1 MIIFDMGH
9 VSDKRRKI
17 LVTQWASFSKF
28 HDQLF
33 ITYHISEVVIFKFD
47 IVSQYLNCDNF
58 KTDYFFFD
66 LVFGCSIAA
75 CAAATNAIG
84 ILCGDALT

>member
-9 VSDKRRKI
+9 VSNKRGKI
-17 LVTQWASFSKF
+17 LITQFANFSKS
-28 HDQLF
+28 HELLF
-33 ITYHISEVVIFKFD
+33 ITYHISKVVIFKFD
-47 IVSQYLNCDNF
+47 IVLQYHNCANF
-58 KTDYFFFD
+58 RICYFFFD

-75 CAAATNAIG
+75 CAAATSAIG

>member
-9 VSDKRRKI
+9 VSDKRGKI
-17 LVTQWASFSKF
+17 LITQLTSFSKF
-28 HDQLF
+28 HDLLF
-33 ITYHISEVVIFKFD
+33 ITYHISKVVIFKFD
-47 IVSQYLNCDNF
+47 IVLQYYNYHNF
-58 KTDYFFFD
+58 RMCYFFFN

-75 CAAATNAIG
+75 CAAATSAIG